1 MADLSP
7 TPFLSCF
14 VLTRDARF
22 AGQRADLSLIQTAI
36 SVLAAHAPVP
46 RGDVPMRAPGHRTGQ
61 GPQNHDPGLVE
72 RSRAQSWGS
81 AGPTRLQPPEWEQ
94 RAGHRAPSSPPLAFV
109 FNRPGLFGAGQP
121 SSEEPAVWAQNGLPL
136 GESWKDSWDL
146 VAQHSSPES
155 ESTSLRLRVA
165 PTSPELCTQRGPPG
179 DRAWHPLLADE
190 EAETHRG

>member
-1 MADLSP
+1 MLVSYLGENIRKRLENNWIGKLYGRLSP

-22 AGQRADLSLIQTAI
+22 AGQRADLSLIQAAI

-81 AGPTRLQPPEWEQ
+81 AGPTRLT
-94 RAGHRAPSSPPLAFV
+94 APGMGTKGRGQSSLEPST
-109 FNRPGLFGAGQP
+109 GLC
-121 SSEEPAVWAQNGLPL
+121 L
-136 GESWKDSWDL
+136 
-146 VAQHSSPES
+146 
-155 ESTSLRLRVA
+155 
-165 PTSPELCTQRGPPG
+165 
-179 DRAWHPLLADE
+179 
-190 EAETHRG
+190 